1 MKKKLLVI
9 IMLFVMISW
18 TMFNYRQPVK
28 YVVMNMGKMTGVFLK
43 IVNATII
50 II

>member
-9 IMLFVMISW
+9 IMLFTMISW

-28 YVVMNMGKMTGVFLK
+28 YVVQDDGEIEWNSY
-43 IVNATII
+43 IVGE
-50 II
+50 